1 MCNLC
6 NNIKKIEL
14 YEEIDT
20 WDRDNA
26 IVQKKNKAF
35 GLWIECD
42 DCFYSGVAMEIN
54 YCPICGANL
63 AQEALLKKEHVNNP
77 YYQKYGFEF

>member
-6 NNIKKIEL
+6 NNIKKIEQ
-14 YEEIDT
+14 YKEVDS
-20 WDRDNA
+20 WDRKNT

-42 DCFYSGVAMEIN
+42 DYYYSGIAMEIN
-54 YCPICGANL
+54 YCPICGRKLNG
-63 AQEALLKKEHVNNP
+63 K
-77 YYQKYGFEF
+77 